1 MSGRQNSKPLS
12 YKAIEA
18 MKPGDKDKADIGEY
32 RGLRVSC
39 GRTGKKSFYYRY
51 NDPANPRK
59 QKQITLGV
67 FPILTLEQ
75 ARIRLKELKLMRHQ
89 GLCPATELATEL
101 QIQKTQAV
109 ETAEAKPF
117 TVRDVIELYLGEYI
131 EDHWSSTGELIRGA
145 RKPKGQAEARRTLCT
160 DVYCDLGDREAIS
173 ISAQDISNLV
183 LKIVG
188 RGANVQAGNVLREL
202 GSAYDYAIGSGRLP
216 DDFVNPTINAKKKLK
231 MTRLRLTSQKA
242 TRVFDDEELRMF
254 LQWLPD
260 SAYPLGQQ
268 NVFRLTLWTGCRTGE
283 ICGLYW
289 NQIDLEKGTIH
300 LKETKTDVDRYVQLS
315 TQAVSFLKSL
325 KLETDDCLFPSRT
338 TQTPIQQNALTT
350 SAWILRQR
358 GQMIDLP
365 TWTPHDLRRTVR
377 TGLARL
383 SCPTDIAEAILG
395 HSQKGIQGT
404 YNLHRYNDEC
414 KVWLQKWADHLDS
427 LMT

>member
-89 GLCPATELATEL
+89 GLCPASELAKEQRDAALAADT
-101 QIQKTQAV
+101 V
-109 ETAEAKPF
+109 ETKPF
-117 TVRDVIELYLGEYI
+117 TVSDVIELYLGEYI
-131 EDHWSSTGELIRGA
+131 EDHKSSTGELIRGA

-160 DVYCDLGDREAIS
+160 DVLRDLGDRDAMS
-173 ISAQDISNLV
+173 ISAQDVSNLV
-183 LKIVG
+183 LKIVA

-202 GSAYDYAIGSGRLP
+202 GSAYDYAIGTGRLP
-216 DDFVNPTINAKKKLK
+216 DDFVNPTDNAKKKLK
-231 MTRLRLTSQKA
+231 MTRVRLTSQKA
-242 TRVFDDEELRMF
+242 TRVFDDEELRQF
-254 LQWLPD
+254 LQWLPE
-260 SAYPLGQQ
+260 SAYPQVQKNIL
-268 NVFRLTLWTGCRTGE
+268 RLTLWTGCRTGE
-283 ICGLYW
+283 LCGLYW
-289 NQIDLEKGTIH
+289 EQVNLEKGTIH
-300 LKETKTDVDRYVQLS
+300 LKETKTDVERYVQLS
-315 TQAVSFLKSL
+315 TQAVSFLKTL
-325 KLETDDCLFPSRT
+325 KMTTADCLFPSRT
-338 TQTPIQQNALTT
+338 TKAPIQQKALTT
-350 SAWILRQR
+350 SAWILKQN
-358 GQMIDLP
+358 GQMIDLD

-383 SCPTDIAEAILG
+383 SCPADIAEAILG

-414 KVWLQKWADHLDS
+414 KVWLQKWADHIEQLIK
-427 LMT
+427 

>member
-89 GLCPATELATEL
+89 GLCPASELAKEQRDAALAADT
-101 QIQKTQAV
+101 V
-109 ETAEAKPF
+109 ETKPF
-117 TVRDVIELYLGEYI
+117 TVSDVIELYLGEYI
-131 EDHWSSTGELIRGA
+131 EDHKSSTGELIRGA

-160 DVYCDLGDREAIS
+160 DVLRDLGDRDAMS
-173 ISAQDISNLV
+173 ISAQDVSNLV
-183 LKIVG
+183 LKIVA

-202 GSAYDYAIGSGRLP
+202 GSAYDYAIGTGRLP
-216 DDFVNPTINAKKKLK
+216 DDFVNPTDNAKKKLK
-231 MTRLRLTSQKA
+231 MTRVRLTSQKA
-242 TRVFDDEELRMF
+242 TRVFDDEELRQF
-254 LQWLPD
+254 LQWLPE
-260 SAYPLGQQ
+260 SAYPQVQKNIL
-268 NVFRLTLWTGCRTGE
+268 RLTLWTGCRTGE
-283 ICGLYW
+283 LCSLYW
-289 NQIDLEKGTIH
+289 EQVNLEKGTIH
-300 LKETKTDVDRYVQLS
+300 LKETKTDVERYVQLS
-315 TQAVSFLKSL
+315 TQAVSFLKTL
-325 KLETDDCLFPSRT
+325 KMITAGCLFPSRT
-338 TQTPIQQNALTT
+338 TKAPIQQKALTT
-350 SAWILRQR
+350 SAWILKQND
-358 GQMIDLP
+358 QMIDLP

-383 SCPTDIAEAILG
+383 SCPADIAEAILG

-414 KVWLQKWADHLDS
+414 RVWLQKWADHMDGLIK
-427 LMT
+427 

>member
-89 GLCPATELATEL
+89 GLCPASELAKEQRDAALAADT
-101 QIQKTQAV
+101 V
-109 ETAEAKPF
+109 ETKPF
-117 TVRDVIELYLGEYI
+117 TVSDVIELYLGEYI
-131 EDHWSSTGELIRGA
+131 EDHKSSTGELIRGA

-160 DVYCDLGDREAIS
+160 DVLRDLGDRDAMS
-173 ISAQDISNLV
+173 ISAQDVSNLV
-183 LKIVG
+183 LKIVA

-202 GSAYDYAIGSGRLP
+202 GSAYDYAIGTGRLP
-216 DDFVNPTINAKKKLK
+216 DDFVNPTDNAKKKLK
-231 MTRLRLTSQKA
+231 MTRVRLTSQKA
-242 TRVFDDEELRMF
+242 TRVFDDEELRQF
-254 LQWLPD
+254 LQWLPE
-260 SAYPLGQQ
+260 SAYPQVQKNIL
-268 NVFRLTLWTGCRTGE
+268 RLTLWTGCRTGE
-283 ICGLYW
+283 LCGLYW
-289 NQIDLEKGTIH
+289 EQVNLEKGTIH
-300 LKETKTDVDRYVQLS
+300 LKETKTDVERYVQLS
-315 TQAVSFLKSL
+315 TQAVSFLKTL
-325 KLETDDCLFPSRT
+325 KITTADCLFPSRT
-338 TQTPIQQNALTT
+338 TKAPIQQKALTT
-350 SAWILRQR
+350 SAWILKQN
-358 GQMIDLP
+358 GQMIDLD

-383 SCPTDIAEAILG
+383 SCPADIAEAILG

-414 KVWLQKWADHLDS
+414 KVWLQKWADHIEQLIK
-427 LMT
+427 

>member
-67 FPILTLEQ
+67 FPVLSLEQ

-89 GLCPATELATEL
+89 GLCPASELAKEQQEAAL
-101 QIQKTQAV
+101 VAAAV
-109 ETAEAKPF
+109 EIKPF
-117 TVRDVIELYLGEYI
+117 TISDVIELYLGEYI
-131 EDHWSSTGELIRGA
+131 EDHKSSSGELIRGA

-160 DVYCDLGDREAIS
+160 DVLRDLGDREAIS
-173 ISAQDISNLV
+173 ISAQDVSNLV

-202 GSAYDYAIGSGRLP
+202 GSAYDYAIGTGRLP
-216 DDFVNPTINAKKKLK
+216 DDFVNPTDNAKKKLK
-231 MTRLRLTSQKA
+231 MTRVRLTSQKA
-242 TRVFDDEELRMF
+242 TRVFDDEELRRF
-254 LQWLPD
+254 LHWLPD
-260 SAYPLGQQ
+260 SAYPAVQKNIL
-268 NVFRLTLWTGCRTGE
+268 RLTLWTGCRTGE
-283 ICGLYW
+283 ICSLYW
-289 NQIDLEKGTIH
+289 DQVDLDKGTIH
-300 LKETKTDVDRYVQLS
+300 LKETKTNVDRYVQLS
-315 TQAVSFLKSL
+315 TQAIIFLRSL
-325 KLETDDCLFPSRT
+325 RKVTADCLFPSRT
-338 TQTPIQQNALTT
+338 TKAPIQQKALTT
-350 SAWILRQR
+350 SAWILKQNS
-358 GQMIDLP
+358 QMIDLP

-383 SCPTDIAEAILG
+383 SCPADIAEAILG

-404 YNLHRYNDEC
+404 YNLHQYNDEC
-414 KVWLQKWADHLDS
+414 RIWLQKWADHIEQLIK
-427 LMT
+427 

>member
-89 GLCPATELATEL
+89 GLCPASELAKEQRDAALAADT
-101 QIQKTQAV
+101 V
-109 ETAEAKPF
+109 ETKPF
-117 TVRDVIELYLGEYI
+117 TVSDVIELYLGEYI
-131 EDHWSSTGELIRGA
+131 EDHKSSTGELIRGA

-160 DVYCDLGDREAIS
+160 DVLRDLGDRDAMS
-173 ISAQDISNLV
+173 ISAQDVSNLV
-183 LKIVG
+183 LKIVA

-202 GSAYDYAIGSGRLP
+202 GSAYDYAIGTGRLP
-216 DDFVNPTINAKKKLK
+216 DDFVNPTDNAKKKLK
-231 MTRLRLTSQKA
+231 MTRVRLTSQKA
-242 TRVFDDEELRMF
+242 TRVFDDEELRQF
-254 LQWLPD
+254 LQWLPE
-260 SAYPLGQQ
+260 SAYPQVQKNIL
-268 NVFRLTLWTGCRTGE
+268 RLTLWTGCRTGE
-283 ICGLYW
+283 LCGLYW
-289 NQIDLEKGTIH
+289 EQVNLEKGTIH
-300 LKETKTDVDRYVQLS
+300 LKETKTDVERYVQLS
-315 TQAVSFLKSL
+315 TQAVSFLKTL
-325 KLETDDCLFPSRT
+325 KMTTADCLFPSRT
-338 TQTPIQQNALTT
+338 TKAPIQQKALTT
-350 SAWILRQR
+350 SAWILKQN

-383 SCPTDIAEAILG
+383 SCPADIAEAILG

-414 KVWLQKWADHLDS
+414 KVWLQKWADHMDGLIK
-427 LMT
+427 